1 MWLELMP
8 TPYGGNTHTQK
19 IPDLQRMPVTTL
31 TSNLV
36 LSLPLHVLV
45 VSFRDSA
52 CAQVSK
58 NFSDVFKELVPDG
71 KAQLIMK
78 RAVDVVSTI
87 LHFGGDNG
95 WDTAFT

>member
-1 MWLELMP
+1 M
-8 TPYGGNTHTQK
+8 
-19 IPDLQRMPVTTL
+19 
-31 TSNLV
+31 
-36 LSLPLHVLV
+36 
-45 VSFRDSA
+45 VSFHGSV

-87 LHFGGDNG
+87 LHLGGDDA
-95 WDTAFT
+95 WDNSPCMGVSGLNLY